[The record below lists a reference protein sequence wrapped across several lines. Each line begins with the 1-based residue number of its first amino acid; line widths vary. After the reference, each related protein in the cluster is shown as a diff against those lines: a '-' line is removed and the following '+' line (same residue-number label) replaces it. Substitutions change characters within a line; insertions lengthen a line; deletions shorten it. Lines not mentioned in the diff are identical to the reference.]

1 MSKLYD
7 ILTSTGDELDRCKKR
22 HNIFKKCYVASC
34 VLNTLVLFVPF
45 VLAFQSNVM
54 LTGIVGIIVFLFVL
68 ANAVLSIPN
77 NKMQR
82 KICELEK
89 NYEMLNDNFQVLIK
103 HFRSIEDTECENN
116 IDGMCYCTFL
126 VDYEQGTK
134 HCTEVSCPYKL
145 AKAQACEGLLGGKPS
160 PEPLAESK
168 SEPNRSRTYIVPL
181 PAMSY
186 VQDGTLIIQIAGT
199 DYFLTM
205 TGVRSYPDIP
215 DPYALFP
222 VNCSE
227 SNLRGTVNVFLK
239 RAQVT
244 TTLPVKEFIV
254 EWVEKG
260 GHKRREVYSQNLELP
275 KQNEALAYLG
285 IYSRDVSQS
294 FLDPILQKKVLMDV
308 DNSRILGTVDSP
320 KYLEILN
327 KIAYSLLF
335 SGASYNL
342 LIKEVEGYLRNTG
355 YVINTAQQ
363 GMDEVWTVHEKDN
376 IQDDVQI
383 LSTWR
388 DVVKFTVTQI
398 ATSIENLTTG
408 YVCGNMQ

>member
-7 ILTSTGDELDRCKKR
+7 ILTSTGDELERCKKR
-22 HNIFKKCYVASC
+22 HNILKKCC
-34 VLNTLVLFVPF
+34 VTSSALNTLALFVPF
-45 VLAFQSNVM
+45 ILAFQSNVV
-54 LTGIVGIIVFLFVL
+54 LTVTAFILVTLWV
-68 ANAVLSIPN
+68 AVTCILCTYN
-77 NKMQR
+77 GKMADKVR
-82 KICELEK
+82 ELEK
-89 NYEMLNDNFQVLIK
+89 NYVMLEDNYRAIVK
-103 HFRSIEDTECENN
+103 HFRSIEDTECKDN
-116 IDGMCYCTFL
+116 IDGVCYCTL
-126 VDYEQGTK
+126 LLDYEQGTK

-145 AKAQACEGLLGGKPS
+145 AKAQACKGLPPSKPS

-186 VQDGTLIIQIAGT
+186 VQDGNLRIQIAGT

-227 SNLRGTVNVFLK
+227 SNLRGTNHAFLK

-244 TTLPVKEFIV
+244 TTLPVKEFVV
-254 EWVEKG
+254 EWVEKS

-275 KQNEALAYLG
+275 KQNETLAYLG

-294 FLDPILQKKVLMDV
+294 SLYSILQEKVLVDS
-308 DNSRILGTVDSP
+308 DNSRILGTVGSP
-320 KYLEILN
+320 KYIEVLN
-327 KIAYSLLF
+327 KIAYCLLF
-335 SGASYNL
+335 SEASYSC
-342 LIKEVEGYLRNTG
+342 LIKEVEDYLRSTG

-363 GMDEVWTVHEKDN
+363 GMDEVWTVHGKDN

-398 ATSIENLTTG
+398 ISTLEALTTG
-408 YVCGNMQ
+408 YVCDSMQ

>member
-7 ILTSTGDELDRCKKR
+7 ILTSTRDELECCKKR
-22 HNIFKKCYVASC
+22 HNIFKKCYVTSC
-34 VLNTLVLFVPF
+34 VLNTLALFVPL

-54 LTGIVGIIVFLFVL
+54 LTVTTSILVILWV
-68 ANAVLSIPN
+68 AVTCALYTYN
-77 NKMQR
+77 DKMQC

-89 NYEMLNDNFQVLIK
+89 NYEMLNNNFQVLIK

-145 AKAQACEGLLGGKPS
+145 AKAQACKGLPPSKPS

-181 PAMSY
+181 PAMTG
-186 VQDGTLIIQIAGT
+186 VQADTLRIQIAGT

-275 KQNEALAYLG
+275 KQSEALTYLG
-285 IYSRDVSQS
+285 LRSRNMFTSDHLLSTYALVDS
-294 FLDPILQKKVLMDV
+294 
-308 DNSRILGTVDSP
+308 DNSQIFHIIDSP
-320 KYLEILN
+320 KYIETLN

-363 GMDEVWTVHEKDN
+363 GMDEVWTVHEKDS

-398 ATSIENLTTG
+398 ISTPEALTTG
-408 YVCGNMQ
+408 YVCDSM

>member
-7 ILTSTGDELDRCKKR
+7 ILTSTRDELECCKKR
-22 HNIFKKCYVASC
+22 HNIFKKCYATSC
-34 VLNTLVLFVPF
+34 VLNTLALFVPL

-54 LTGIVGIIVFLFVL
+54 LTVT
-68 ANAVLSIPN
+68 ASILVILWVTVTCALHTYN
-77 NKMQR
+77 GKMQR

-89 NYEMLNDNFQVLIK
+89 NYEMLNDNFQVLVK
-103 HFRSIEDTECENN
+103 HFRSIEDAECENN

-145 AKAQACEGLLGGKPS
+145 AKAQACKGLPPSKPS
-160 PEPLAESK
+160 PEPLAEGK

-227 SNLRGTVNVFLK
+227 SNLQGTVNVFLK

-275 KQNEALAYLG
+275 KQSEALTYLG
-285 IYSRDVSQS
+285 LRSRNMFTSDHLLSTYALVDS
-294 FLDPILQKKVLMDV
+294 
-308 DNSRILGTVDSP
+308 DNSQIFHIIDSP
-320 KYLEILN
+320 KYIETLN

-335 SGASYNL
+335 SVASYNL

-363 GMDEVWTVHEKDN
+363 GMDEVWTVHKKNN
-376 IQDDVQI
+376 IQNDVQI

-398 ATSIENLTTG
+398 ISTPEALTTG
-408 YVCGNMQ
+408 YVCDSM

>member
-7 ILTSTGDELDRCKKR
+7 ILTSTRDELECCKKR
-22 HNIFKKCYVASC
+22 HNIFKKCYATSC
-34 VLNTLVLFVPF
+34 VLNTLALFVPL

-54 LTGIVGIIVFLFVL
+54 LTVTTSILVILWV
-68 ANAVLSIPN
+68 AVTCALYTYN
-77 NKMQR
+77 DKMQC

-89 NYEMLNDNFQVLIK
+89 NYEMLNNNFQVLIK

-134 HCTEVSCPYKL
+134 HYTEVSCPYKL
-145 AKAQACEGLLGGKPS
+145 TKAQACKGLPPSKPS

-168 SEPNRSRTYIVPL
+168 SEPNRSRTYIVSL

-186 VQDGTLIIQIAGT
+186 VQDGTLRIQIAGT
-199 DYFLTM
+199 AYFLTM

-227 SNLRGTVNVFLK
+227 SNLRGTVNAFLK

-275 KQNEALAYLG
+275 KQSEALTYLG
-285 IYSRDVSQS
+285 LRSRNMFTSDHLLSTYALVDS
-294 FLDPILQKKVLMDV
+294 
-308 DNSRILGTVDSP
+308 DNSQIFHIIDSP
-320 KYLEILN
+320 KYIETLN

-363 GMDEVWTVHEKDN
+363 GMDEVWTVHEKDS

-398 ATSIENLTTG
+398 ISTPEALTTG
-408 YVCGNMQ
+408 YVCDSM